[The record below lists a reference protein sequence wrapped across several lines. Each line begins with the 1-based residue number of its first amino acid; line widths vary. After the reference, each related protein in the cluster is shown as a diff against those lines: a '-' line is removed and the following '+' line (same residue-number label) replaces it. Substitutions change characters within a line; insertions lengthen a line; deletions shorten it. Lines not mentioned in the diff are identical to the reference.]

1 MTRTPSVV
9 LIGAGVVGA
18 NLADELVARGWRD
31 VTVVEQGPLAVP
43 GGSSSH
49 APGLVFQTSP
59 SRSMSQ
65 FARYTVEKL
74 SGLVADGTPC
84 FNPVGGLEVA
94 TTSTRLQDLHRRLG
108 WLTSV
113 GIDGRIVDAEECGRL
128 HPLLDTSQVLGGL
141 HTPTDGLALAAR
153 AVQLLVARTREAGV
167 VYRDRTEV
175 VGVEQAGGRVTGVT
189 VRAAGAGEGGETE
202 TISADVVVSCAGF
215 WGRHV
220 GAMVG
225 MAVPLLPLA
234 HQYVTTTALPALA
247 GRHRT
252 GPFAGPDGASAP
264 ILRHQD
270 EDLYY
275 REHGDRL
282 GIGSYAHRPMPV
294 DLADLPRY
302 DPAAYDAHRM
312 PSRLD
317 FTPRDFALPWEA
329 AQRLLPALRG
339 AEVADGFNGIFSFTP
354 DGGPLV
360 GESPDVDGFYLAEAV
375 WVTHSA
381 GVARAVAELLV
392 DGRSSV
398 CLAGSDA
405 ARFHAVQTTDAYVA
419 ETGAQSFVEVYD
431 VIHPL
436 APRLSP
442 RDLRVS
448 PFHARQREL
457 GAYFLE
463 AYGWERPHWYEA
475 NASLVKD
482 LPGDWR
488 APARDAWGAQHS
500 SPVSAVEAW
509 KTRTAVALYDMTP
522 LTRLEVTG
530 PGAAALLGRL
540 STGKVQRKPGAVT
553 YCLLLD
559 EAGGIR
565 SDVTVARLG
574 PDRFQVGA
582 NGNLD
587 TVHLVRETRHQS
599 EADPAAWVQ
608 VRDITGSTCCLGLW
622 GPLARE
628 VLGAVCDTDLT
639 NAGDL
644 RYFRCAEL
652 EVGGVPVTA
661 LRVSYVGELGW
672 ELYASAE
679 TGQRLWDVLW
689 EAGRAHGMVAAGRE
703 AFQALRLEKGYRAWG
718 TDMTT
723 EHTPAMAGL
732 DFAVRAVGAGEPGFV
747 GQEALEK
754 IAAEGPPERV
764 LRCLT
769 IDDRRS
775 TVLGREPV
783 LAGGV
788 TVGYV
793 TSAAY
798 GYSVGRPVAYAWLP
812 ASLDV
817 GAPVEIAYFDTLL
830 PATVVAEPL
839 VDPGMERVRS

>member
-1 MTRTPSVV
+1 MTRTPAVV
-9 LIGAGVVGA
+9 IVGAGIVGT

-31 VTVVEQGPLAVP
+31 VTVVEQGPLGVP

-59 SRSMSQ
+59 SRSMTR

-74 SGLVADGTPC
+74 GGLVADGVPC
-84 FNPVGGLEVA
+84 FNAVGGLEVA

-108 WLTSV
+108 WLTSWGV
-113 GIDGRIVDAEECGRL
+113 EGRVVDAAECARL
-128 HPLLDTSQVLGGL
+128 HPLLDPDQVLGGL

-153 AVQLLVARTREAGV
+153 AVQLLVARTRAAGV
-167 VYRDRTEV
+167 RYRDRTEV
-175 VGVEQAGGRVTGVT
+175 VAVDQAGGRVTGVR
-189 VRAAGAGEGGETE
+189 VRPTGRPDADPD
-202 TISADVVVSCAGF
+202 TIPADVVVSCAGF

-234 HQYVTTTALPALA
+234 HQYVTTSPLPELA
-247 GRHRT
+247 GRNRT

-275 REHGDRL
+275 REHGERL

-294 DLADLPRY
+294 GLDELPAY
-302 DPAAYDAHRM
+302 DPDDYDAHRM
-312 PSRLD
+312 PSRLG
-317 FTPRDFALPWEA
+317 FTPEDFAPSWEA
-329 AQRLLPALRG
+329 AGRLLPALRR

-360 GESPDVDGFYLAEAV
+360 GESPDVAGFHLAEAV

-392 DGRSSV
+392 AGRSET
-398 CLAGSDA
+398 CLAGADA
-405 ARFHAVQTTDAYVA
+405 NRFHPVQTTDAYVA

-431 VIHPL
+431 VVHPL
-436 APRLSP
+436 DPRLSP

-448 PFHARQREL
+448 PFHERQRAL
-457 GAYFLE
+457 GASFLE
-463 AYGWERPHWYEA
+463 AGGWERPHWYEA

-482 LPGDWR
+482 LPGEWR
-488 APARDAWGAQHS
+488 PPARDAWGARHS

-522 LTRLEVTG
+522 LTRLEVAG
-530 PGAAALLGRL
+530 PGAAALLDRL
-540 STGKVQRKPGAVT
+540 STGRVTRLPGAVT

-559 EAGGIR
+559 DAGGVK
-565 SDVTVARLG
+565 SDVTIARLG
-574 PDRFQVGA
+574 PERFQVGA
-582 NGNLD
+582 NGHLD
-587 TVHLVRETRHQS
+587 TVHLTREARRQS
-599 EADPAAWVQ
+599 TADPSAWVS
-608 VRDITGSTCCLGLW
+608 VRDVTGATCCLGLW

-628 VLGAVCDTDLT
+628 VLGAVCDADLT
-639 NAGDL
+639 NDGPL

-679 TGQRLWDVLW
+679 TGRRLWDVLW
-689 EAGRAHGMVAAGRE
+689 EAGRPYGMVAAGRE
-703 AFQALRLEKGYRAWG
+703 AFNALRIEKGYRSWG
-718 TDMTT
+718 TDLTA

-732 DFAVRAVGAGEPGFV
+732 DFAVQA
-747 GQEALEK
+747 K
-754 IAAEGPPERV
+754 IAADVDFVGRDAVEKAAVEGPAKV

-769 IDDRRS
+769 VDDRRS
-775 TVLGREPV
+775 QPLGREPV
-783 LAGGV
+783 LVDGEA
-788 TVGYV
+788 VGYV

-812 ASLDV
+812 TSVDL
-817 GAPVEIAYFDTLL
+817 GAAVEIGYFDTLVG
-830 PATVVAEPL
+830 ATVVAEPL
-839 VDPGMERVRS
+839 VDPGMERIRA